1 MFYQDIH
8 DYIIS
13 LLKSAGIKHEINEFP
28 SGCKMIDIWHNKEF
42 YCVQIEEG
50 FVGFSHI
57 KTEADGFDAV
67 PDFKFTDLEKFK
79 THFEWTLNSVS

>member
-1 MFYQDIH
+1 MFRQDIN

-13 LLKSAGIKHEINEFP
+13 FLMSEGIKHEIHEFP

-57 KTEADGFDAV
+57 KTVADGFDTN
-67 PDFKFTDLEKFK
+67 PDFKFTDLETFK
-79 THFEWTLNSVS
+79 IHFEKALAQTT